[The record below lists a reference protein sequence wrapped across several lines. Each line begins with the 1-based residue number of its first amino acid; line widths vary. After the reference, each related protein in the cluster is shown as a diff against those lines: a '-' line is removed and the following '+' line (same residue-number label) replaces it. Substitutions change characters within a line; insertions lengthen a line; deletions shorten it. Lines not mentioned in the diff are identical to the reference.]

1 MRVTVNG
8 DAREL
13 SDGVTVEQLVRELGL
28 GARRI
33 AVEINLDVVPRA
45 ELAGRDASELRSGMR
60 VGHGHQSGTGIVGMR
75 RRAWAGSNGH
85 W

>member
-13 SDGVTVEQLVRELGL
+13 ADGVTVDQLVRELGL

-45 ELAGRDASELRSGMR
+45 ELAQRVLRDGDVIE
-60 VGHGHQSGTGIVGMR
+60 IVQFIG
-75 RRAWAGSNGH
+75 GG
-85 W
+85 

>member
-13 SDGVTVEQLVRELGL
+13 ADGTTVEQLVRELGL

-45 ELAGRDASELRSGMR
+45 EHAARLLRDGDVIE
-60 VGHGHQSGTGIVGMR
+60 IVQFIG
-75 RRAWAGSNGH
+75 GG
-85 W
+85 

>member
-45 ELAGRDASELRSGMR
+45 ELAQRLLRDGDVVE
-60 VGHGHQSGTGIVGMR
+60 IVQFIG
-75 RRAWAGSNGH
+75 GG
-85 W
+85 

>member
-13 SDGVTVEQLVRELGL
+13 ADGTTVEQLVRELGL

-45 ELAGRDASELRSGMR
+45 EHAARLLHDGDVIE
-60 VGHGHQSGTGIVGMR
+60 IVQFIG
-75 RRAWAGSNGH
+75 GG
-85 W
+85 

>member
-13 SDGVTVEQLVRELGL
+13 RDGVTIDELVRELGF

-33 AVEINLDVVPRA
+33 AVEVNLDVVPRA
-45 ELAGRDASELRSGMR
+45 EYAAR
-60 VGHGHQSGTGIVGMR
+60 VLCDGDVIEIVQFIG
-75 RRAWAGSNGH
+75 GG
-85 W
+85 